1 MTYKVEDIIQENLRR
16 LEVIH
21 TPYDPQ
27 VGTEYSD
34 IIKRSKIEISDAP
47 LAVQYI
53 PVEMEDEPIVQI
65 LRQEGSLKK
74 AAKAVFGKDSQR
86 AILKLWRRFSKA
98 RCKYDFEYF
107 SSTHYKIKLKGK
119 PRRDFLILNRAQRF
133 LLETLERL
141 RKAGLPIFIVLL
153 KARQWGGSTLAEA
166 YMFWIQKFHRKHW
179 NSVIVGDIEKQSK
192 VVLSMYEKA
201 ALDYDTF
208 EDEGVP
214 TVLNPFGRTNDIR
227 VLEGRECTISVGSM
241 QKPDKIRSEDISMA
255 HFTEFGLWKATESK
269 SPEDVMQSI
278 DGTIL
283 DDAYA
288 LWIIESTAK
297 GVGNAFHDL
306 YIAAKSGESK
316 FTPVFVPWFMIDIYS
331 RAISLDP
338 SKRVRKTDPAAYPSF
353 IESMS
358 EYEWFLWKLGATLEA
373 INWYRIKS
381 RSMDEW
387 RMKSEFPST
396 DIEAFQS
403 TGSMLF
409 KDEYLEEQYSFC
421 CKPEIVGEIVSSS
434 NGFNKKEYLENLR
447 IDKNDRGHLKIWK
460 DVDTSVD
467 MLDRYLVT
475 VDLGK
480 GSSAEADNTVVCVWD
495 RYWQQDGEDGYP
507 EVVAEWAGKESE
519 TDLLAWRI
527 AQIAAYYNNALLVIE
542 SNTIDSS
549 KEDRFR
555 AVLDEIK
562 DFYPNIYKRAIKNQ
576 TDVGNTGSFR
586 YGWNTNHRSKEEIIG
601 NLQWALREGMY
612 VERCKDAVD
621 EMKIF
626 ERHDDGSLGNVKG
639 KNNHDDRVITRALG
653 IHFCYTPKL
662 MDKPRLAPKPTNAT
676 TPKRKF
682 ANEYTMT

>member
-1 MTYKVEDIIQENLRR
+1 MNYKVEDIIQENLRR

-34 IIKRSKIEISDAP
+34 IIKRSKIEIPDAP
-47 LAVQYI
+47 LPVQYI

-65 LRQEGSLKK
+65 LRQEGTIKK
-74 AAKAVFGKDSQR
+74 AAKVVFGSDSQR
-86 AILKLWRRFSKA
+86 HILNLWRRFSKA
-98 RCKYDFEYF
+98 RCKYDFEYWV
-107 SSTHYKIKLKGK
+107 STHYKIKLKGK
-119 PRRDFLILNRAQRF
+119 PKRDYLILNRAQRYF
-133 LLETLERL
+133 LSDHLEKL
-141 RKAGLPIFIVLL
+141 RKELRPIFIALV
-153 KARQWGGSTLAEA
+153 KARQWGGSTETEA
-166 YMFWIQKFHRKHW
+166 YMAWIQKHHRKHW

-201 ALDYDTF
+201 FEDMDTF
-208 EDEGVP
+208 EDYGVQ
-214 TVLNPFGRTNDIR
+214 TLLKPFGRTNDIR

-269 SPEDVMQSI
+269 TPEDVMQSV

-288 LWIIESTAK
+288 LWVIESTAK

-306 YIAAKSGESK
+306 CVAAKSGEGK
-316 FTPVFVPWFMIDIYS
+316 FDFAFVPWLMIDTYS
-331 RAISLDP
+331 RAITKDP
-338 SKRVRKTDPAAYPSF
+338 SKRAKKSDPDAYPAF
-353 IESMS
+353 IASMT

-403 TGSMLF
+403 TGRMLF
-409 KDEYLEEQYSFC
+409 KDEYLIELYNTC
-421 CKPEIVGEIVSSS
+421 RKPDIVGEIVSTS
-434 NGFNKKEYLENLR
+434 NGMNKKEYLQNLR
-447 IDKNDRGHLKIWK
+447 IEKNDRGHLKIWS
-460 DVDTSVD
+460 DVDKTVD
-467 MLDRYLVT
+467 MRDRYLVT

-480 GSSAEADNTVVCVWD
+480 GGSTEADNTVVCVWD
-495 RYWQQDGEDGYP
+495 RYWQQEGEGGYP
-507 EVVAEWAGKESE
+507 EVVAEWAGKEAE

-527 AQIAAYYNNALLVIE
+527 AQIASYYNNALLVIE

-555 AVLDEIK
+555 AILDEIK
-562 DFYPNIYKRAIKNQ
+562 DYYPNLYKRAIKNQ
-576 TDVGNTGSFR
+576 NDVGNTGSFR
-586 YGWNTNHRSKEEIIG
+586 YGWNTNRRSKEEIIG

-612 VERCKDAVD
+612 IERCKDAVD

-626 ERHDDGSLGNVKG
+626 ERHEDGSLGNVKG

-653 IHFCYTPKL
+653 IHFCYQKMQTP
-662 MDKPRLAPKPTNAT
+662 RIVEASENHIA
-676 TPKRKF
+676 KRTIV
-682 ANEYTMT
+682 NEMTM